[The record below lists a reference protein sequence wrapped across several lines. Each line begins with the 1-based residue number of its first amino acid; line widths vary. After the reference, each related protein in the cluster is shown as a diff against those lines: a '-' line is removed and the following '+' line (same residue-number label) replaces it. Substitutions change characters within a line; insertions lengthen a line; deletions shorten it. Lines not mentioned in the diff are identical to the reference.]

1 MVESILF
8 FFFFKDLVNLEV
20 GLIFISMVY
29 DTFVF
34 YILVSNRIDIFF
46 RLLNDA
52 VSATKSVGD
61 FFNNDLFF

>member
-1 MVESILF
+1 
-8 FFFFKDLVNLEV
+8 
-20 GLIFISMVY
+20 MVY

>member
-61 FFNNDLFF
+61 FF